1 MGMSNARGS
10 GSDSGTS
17 TTANDSSNPSL
28 RDSTQASGSGSGSDS
43 GPASGGCNYGTT
55 VEFGDTGYISTA
67 EEVNCDPPTVQVPII
82 VGYPGTCPVS
92 VNYTTQSGTA
102 IAGTDYTA
110 VSGTASIPAGSTGP
124 YWVNIPILDDGTDES
139 VGSEVFYVNL
149 SSPQNATIGGDN
161 PFKVYISEPTPQ
173 GSTDTLV
180 WNPCQDS
187 DGDDNYNASNP
198 LNWYDQTLGRQLQN
212 GDPGPGSGTPIIFDA
227 YAGDTPHSNA
237 PITWDHSFT
246 VASITLNQYTNVQT
260 VDADLT
266 TSGYVDED
274 IGVSNFV
281 VAFAA
286 AADLNLPFGQD
297 VMGNFNWQAG
307 GKTNVNGAV
316 VIIGNKANL
325 NQSSASPIIINSGSV
340 NIGPANATSGTSTFK
355 LTADITVNAN
365 GFLNF
370 YEPTANATLVD
381 NTGTSALI
389 SNKGTTTLRNAPGG
403 GPPLLLFHSRTT
415 PRLTPAREAN
425 GPSAPPARTT
435 TVLAWMA
442 ARSS

>member
-198 LNWYDQTLGRQLQN
+198 VNWYDQTLGRQLQK
-212 GDPGPGSGTPIIFDA
+212 GDPGPGPGTPIIFDGTPTTQTPDDDSEITWDDPKVPSWTLENG
-227 YAGDTPHSNA
+227 YNKVQTINAGDT
-237 PITWDHSFT
+237 IE
-246 VASITLNQYTNVQT
+246 
-260 VDADLT
+260 LT
-266 TSGYVDED
+266 GDGQGNSLYMDG
-274 IGVSNFV
+274 SSW
-281 VAFAA
+281 
-286 AADLNLPFGQD
+286 LNL
-297 VMGNFNWQAG
+297 NF
-307 GKTNVNGAV
+307 
-316 VIIGNKANL
+316 
-325 NQSSASPIIINSGSV
+325 ASN
-340 NIGPANATSGTSTFK
+340 TS
-355 LTADITVNAN
+355 
-365 GFLNF
+365 
-370 YEPTANATLVD
+370 
-381 NTGTSALI
+381 
-389 SNKGTTTLRNAPGG
+389 
-403 GPPLLLFHSRTT
+403 
-415 PRLTPAREAN
+415 
-425 GPSAPPARTT
+425 
-435 TVLAWMA
+435 
-442 ARSS
+442 